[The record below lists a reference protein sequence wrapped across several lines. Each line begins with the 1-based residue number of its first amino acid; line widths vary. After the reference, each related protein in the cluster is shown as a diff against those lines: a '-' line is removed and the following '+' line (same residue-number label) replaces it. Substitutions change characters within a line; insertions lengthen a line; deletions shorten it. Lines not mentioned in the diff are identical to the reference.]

1 MPPPTLR
8 GRSKAGL
15 SVFRRKQAQKAVLAK
30 THKSHITKNAITE
43 EEMISVAEAIQIV
56 RQQTQTLPAERVDL
70 PSALGRVLAQDIVA
84 DSDLPPFDRSQMDG
98 YAVRADDA
106 KAAPVRLR
114 IVGESAAGRGWHN
127 QLGEGE
133 AVRIMTGAPVP
144 AGADS
149 VQQVE
154 LTHELK
160 DGTVVE
166 LLETVELGK
175 SIVKRGSEITA
186 GAVVLNAGTTINA
199 AMTAVLAAFGY
210 AQVDVVRKPRVAVL
224 ATGTELVSVDQ
235 KPGQDQIRDSNN
247 YSISAYAELAGAVV
261 ERMPLTGDETSLL
274 KHQIAE
280 AAARCDVI
288 VTSGGVSMGVYDL
301 TKAALKELDA
311 EIFFERVALRPGKP
325 TVFARLPNGSLVFGL
340 PGNPVSVS
348 VTFNLFARVAL
359 LAMQGATE
367 PALKHETAA
376 LARAVKGTTDR
387 ESYLPA
393 QLTTNDDAELI
404 AFPLKWG
411 GSSDFVA
418 FALTTALVVVPAN
431 VKQIQAGSLVSVVR
445 LP

>member
-1 MPPPTLR
+1 
-8 GRSKAGL
+8 
-15 SVFRRKQAQKAVLAK
+15 
-30 THKSHITKNAITE
+30 
-43 EEMISVAEAIQIV
+43 MISVAEAIQIV
-56 RQQTQTLPAERVDL
+56 KQQTHALETERVRL
-70 PSALGRVLAQDIVA
+70 EQVLGRVLAEDIVA

-98 YAVRADDA
+98 YAVRAEDV
-106 KAAPVRLR
+106 KNAPARLR
-114 IVGESAAGRGWHN
+114 IVGESAAGKGWHHD
-127 QLGEGE
+127 LEEGQ

-154 LTHELK
+154 LTHELR
-160 DGTVVE
+160 DGSVVE
-166 LLETVELGK
+166 LLESVEAGR
-175 SIVKRGSEITA
+175 SIVKRGAEIKAGEVVLSA
-186 GAVVLNAGTTINA
+186 GAVINA

-210 AQVDVVRKPRVAVL
+210 ANVQVFRKPRVAVL
-224 ATGTELVSVDQ
+224 ATGTELVAVDQ

-274 KHQIAE
+274 KNQIGA
-280 AAARCDVI
+280 AAARCDLI

-325 TVFARLPNGSLVFGL
+325 TVFARLPNGTLVFGL

-348 VTFNLFARVAL
+348 VTFNLFARTAL
-359 LAMQGATE
+359 LGMQGATE
-367 PALKHETAA
+367 PTLKRETAA
-376 LARAVKGTTDR
+376 LARSVKGLMER

-418 FALTTALVVVPAN
+418 FALTTALVIVPAN
-431 VKQIQAGSLVSVVR
+431 VRSMEAGSMVNVLR